1 MKQVCKYLLLFG
13 ITNVSL
19 VLLLIL
25 TAQIPRSSIESN
37 SQKSATY
44 LDEKEA
50 LFHTVVEGQK
60 LTTIDNYADTI
71 LLNIVYSL
79 DVQHPLESVLLASY
93 YKEEWQN
100 ANEAYRAAVTK
111 HKPPNQPYTRYWH
124 GQIIFLRPL
133 LLFLDIRGIRWINAV
148 VMTALLSWLG
158 VLLIKKQQKLL
169 LGAFII
175 GFISVGGVMVPWC
188 LEYISTFILMLGVS
202 IAALFM
208 EDRGDEKLL
217 PLFFTAGMLTS
228 FFDFLTTETI
238 TLTMPLVMVLCIRQR
253 KGVLKDFKSGF
264 SLSIKAGALW
274 AGAYALMWLSK
285 WSISTLVLKTNIFK
299 EALEQAQVR
308 AVGDVASSL
317 ADQWIGAV
325 FRNIALLVPFNFG
338 KTYGE
343 VILLILGAAFAMFC
357 LLFLYK
363 KKQQETWFLYL
374 MMLIGLVPYI
384 RYSVLSNHSYLH
396 YFFTYRAQI
405 VTVTVLLYA
414 VLSSLDQKLLQ
425 KDFKKIK
432 SCIKK

>member
-19 VLLLIL
+19 LIL
-25 TAQIPRSSIESN
+25 MVLTVQIPKSSIERN
-37 SQKSATY
+37 SQKSAAY
-44 LDEKEA
+44 LYEKEA
-50 LFHTVVEGQK
+50 LFHTVVDGQE

-79 DVQHPLESVLLASY
+79 DAQHPLKSVLLASY

-100 ANEAYRAAVTK
+100 ANEAYVVAVTR
-111 HKPPNQPYTRYWH
+111 HKAPNQPYTRYWH
-124 GQIIFLRPL
+124 GEMIFLRPL
-133 LLFLDIRGIRWINAV
+133 LMFLDIRGIRWMNTV
-148 VMTALLSWLG
+148 VMTVLLIWLG
-158 VLLIKKQQKLL
+158 TLLIKKEQKLL
-169 LGAFII
+169 FGAFII
-175 GFISVGGVMVPWC
+175 AFISVGGVIAPLC
-188 LEYISTFILMLGVS
+188 LEYISTFIIMLGVS
-202 IAALFM
+202 IAALLI
-208 EDRGDEKLL
+208 EEKGDEKLL
-217 PLFFTAGMLTS
+217 SIFLMAGMLAC
-228 FFDFLTTETI
+228 FFDFLTAETI

-253 KGVLKDFKSGF
+253 KGELKDFKSGL
-264 SLSIKAGALW
+264 SLYIKAGALW

-285 WSISTLVLKTNIFK
+285 WSISTLVLKTNTFK
-299 EALEQAQVR
+299 AALEQAEVR
-308 AVGDVASSL
+308 AVGDVANSL
-317 ADQWIGAV
+317 AAQYIGAV

-343 VILLILGAAFAMFC
+343 VALLMLGAAFVVFC

-363 KKQQETWFLYL
+363 KKRQETWFIHL

-384 RYSVLSNHSYLH
+384 RYIVLSNHAYLH

-405 VTVTVLLYA
+405 VTVMVLLYTM
-414 VLSSLDQKLLQ
+414 LTSLDQKLLQ